1 MPSGFFCSSVVL
13 VTIFKSIVLEDG
25 RIQEKNIRSHPKT
38 WEAGDGDVV
47 SVKDQ
52 QVEVAC

>member
-1 MPSGFFCSSVVL
+1 MPSGFFCSVVL
-13 VTIFKSIVLEDG
+13 VTIFKSIVLEEG
-25 RIQEKNIRSHPKT
+25 RIEEKNIRSYPKT

-52 QVEVAC
+52 LE